1 MSLLKPRPTTPSGL
15 QRAGDPVASGLPPS
29 FRAGGAAINPDS
41 HLGCGVRAGKG
52 WEGAALAGVPAPA
65 YQVIVGDVIE

>member
-1 MSLLKPRPTTPSGL
+1 MSWLKPRPTTPSGL
-15 QRAGDPVASGLPPS
+15 QRVGDPVASGLPPS

-41 HLGCGVRAGKG
+41 HLGCGVRAGEGRK
-52 WEGAALAGVPAPA
+52 GAAVAGVPAPA